1 MKRQRKRC
9 MKWLGSIIAVVISG
23 TMLVP
28 HASAQPSTLT
38 YAQPLSQAGV
48 MAVQQRLKQNGA
60 YGGPTDGVWGPES
73 AAALEQF
80 QRANGLQVTGQLNQA
95 TVATLGLNPADLLA
109 VAPPGVAMTPVPS
122 AEPLSR
128 DAIRAVQ
135 SRLHQLGFYS
145 GRIDGIWGPSMQAS
159 LQRFQQGRGLQA
171 TGQLNPATVT
181 ALGLDPNNLAAPPAT
196 VAPAR

>member
-1 MKRQRKRC
+1 
-9 MKWLGSIIAVVISG
+9 MKWLGPVVAIILSG
-23 TMLVP
+23 ASLVP
-28 HASAQPSTLT
+28 PAWAQPSPLT

-60 YGGPTDGVWGPES
+60 YGGRTDGVWGPDS

-80 QRANGLQVTGQLNQA
+80 QRAHGLQVTGQLNQA

-109 VAPPGVAMTPVPS
+109 VAPPGVPTASASS
-122 AEPLSR
+122 AEPLSQ
-128 DAIRAVQ
+128 DAIRSVQ
-135 SRLHQLGFYS
+135 SRLRQLGFYS
-145 GRIDGIWGPSMQAS
+145 GRIDGIWGPSMQTS

-196 VAPAR
+196 VAPVR